1 MADELILITGGTG
14 YVGSACLLHALRAG
28 YRVRV
33 SIRADDQAQ
42 KLKSAPWALDYL
54 SNIDF
59 VIVEDITKEG
69 AFDSALQDVNYV
81 LHIASPTPGPSATEP
96 FEDNVVRPAIDGTL
110 SILKSASQTAS
121 IRKMVI
127 TSSVSIIVDQ
137 DLEKAYDET
146 TITTLNPQP
155 PYPSVH
161 EAYHASK
168 VGAFQ
173 ATNSFLTSSPPH
185 FPIVFLLPSFVLG
198 PHPLAT
204 TPTDLSFP
212 ACSTSV
218 LLAPLIG
225 QGIPFP
231 IAGNTVHIDD
241 VARIHIAVLNE
252 KKVGTNDL
260 IVLDSGGVEWDSAKE
275 IVRRRFTEEVERG
288 LLPCEGAAETK
299 KYKVNSAKG
308 RELFG
313 NWKGWEEQVE
323 DTVNQYLEL
332 VEQENKE

>member
-1 MADELILITGGTG
+1 M
-14 YVGSACLLHALRAG
+14 
-28 YRVRV
+28 
-33 SIRADDQAQ
+33 
-42 KLKSAPWALDYL
+42 
-54 SNIDF
+54 
-59 VIVEDITKEG
+59 TKEG
-69 AFDSALQDVNYV
+69 AFDSALQGVNYV
-81 LHIASPTPGPSATEP
+81 LHLASPTPGPSAAEP
-96 FEDNVVRPAIDGTL
+96 FEDTVVRPAIDGTL
-110 SILKSASQTAS
+110 SILKSAYQVPS

-127 TSSVSIIVDQ
+127 TSSVSLIVDQ

-146 TITTLNPQP
+146 TITTLNPEP

-168 VGAFQ
+168 VRAFQ
-173 ATNSFLTSSPPH
+173 AASSFLTSSPPH
-185 FPIVFLLPSFVLG
+185 FPTVFLLPSFVLG

-204 TPTDLSFP
+204 TPTHISSP
-212 ACSTSV
+212 ACSTFV

-225 QGIPFP
+225 PGIPFP

-241 VARIHIAVLNE
+241 VARIHIAVLKEEKARTNE
-252 KKVGTNDL
+252 L
-260 IVLDSGGVEWDSAKE
+260 IILDSGGVEWDGAKE
-275 IVRRRFTEEVERG
+275 IVRRRFTGEVEQG

-299 KYKVNSAKG
+299 KYKVNSGKG

-332 VEQENKE
+332 VEQEKKK